1 MDTQNIEKVYFLNIK
16 KIRNIPTVIIMAGLM
31 ISSKL
36 VDALS
41 KLRIRR
47 VVRKGITKTLAIYKI
62 MAGKL
67 DYFNILLNILKNY
80 LIFFSA
86 ALMNSKISPSSIF
99 WVLPISTSVLWSLMF
114 W

>member
-1 MDTQNIEKVYFLNIK
+1 
-16 KIRNIPTVIIMAGLM
+16 M

-41 KLRIRR
+41 ILRVVR

-62 MAGKL
+62 MVGKL
-67 DYFNILLNILKNY
+67 EYFNNMFKALNIY

-99 WVLPISTSVLWSLMF
+99 WVLPISKSVLWSLMF